1 MVNSETNMFTLLVR
15 EDEIEYDLEGRIAY
29 AEYKHKKRLF
39 YKDYK
44 SKNEGKV
51 PSASKIRDWVDAQ
64 TYHVDE
70 MRDKAAQTLET
81 YYEARI
87 DGDEDKL
94 IIKTLGTEAGKSLAN
109 IRSIRSFFLQVAA
122 SVLASIILA
131 AMVWLYLQSQTAT

>member
-1 MVNSETNMFTLLVR
+1 MNNALIGL
-15 EDEIEYDLEGRIAY
+15 
-29 AEYKHKKRLF
+29 
-39 YKDYK
+39 
-44 SKNEGKV
+44 
-51 PSASKIRDWVDAQ
+51 RDWVDAQ